1 MKITYR
7 KAEAADLDEIQAFV
21 DQAKIVMEKQ
31 GIPQWDEVY
40 PILADFDGD
49 LKAGNLFVGV
59 AEGGNLAVTFT
70 ISMEQDE
77 AYKDG
82 KWAYAGEYFRVI
94 HRLCVNPQFQN
105 MGLGG
110 KTCKYIE
117 ETLREQGGKAIRLD
131 TFTLNPYS
139 CALYIIITGASHT
152 EKTLLAQRLLEK

>member
-94 HRLCVNPQFQN
+94 HRLCVNPQYSEYGPGWKNLQIYRRN
-105 MGLGG
+105 LAGAGG
-110 KTCKYIE
+110 
-117 ETLREQGGKAIRLD
+117 
-131 TFTLNPYS
+131 
-139 CALYIIITGASHT
+139 
-152 EKTLLAQRLLEK
+152 

>member
-49 LKAGNLFVGV
+49 LKSGNLFIGV

-77 AYKDG
+77 AYNDG

-94 HRLCVNPQFQN
+94 HRL
-105 MGLGG
+105 
-110 KTCKYIE
+110 
-117 ETLREQGGKAIRLD
+117 
-131 TFTLNPYS
+131 
-139 CALYIIITGASHT
+139 
-152 EKTLLAQRLLEK
+152 

>member
-70 ISMEQDE
+70 ISMEQ
-77 AYKDG
+77 G
-82 KWAYAGEYFRVI
+82 V
-94 HRLCVNPQFQN
+94 
-105 MGLGG
+105 
-110 KTCKYIE
+110 
-117 ETLREQGGKAIRLD
+117 KAIRQGKRIID
-131 TFTLNPYS
+131 SAMHKADIFRFLNRVS
-139 CALYIIITGASHT
+139 VCC
-152 EKTLLAQRLLEK
+152 LL

>member
-49 LKAGNLFVGV
+49 LKAGNLFVWV

-70 ISMEQDE
+70 ISMEQ
-77 AYKDG
+77 G
-82 KWAYAGEYFRVI
+82 V
-94 HRLCVNPQFQN
+94 
-105 MGLGG
+105 
-110 KTCKYIE
+110 
-117 ETLREQGGKAIRLD
+117 KAIRLD